1 MKRILIFLVV
11 LLPFLAKSQTVITG
25 KYKYTDS
32 LTFAKYKNNSTLDSV
47 LSVDQNGRLR
57 LAPKTGLDTTS
68 LSNRIDA
75 RVKYTDTA
83 NMLIPYLRKLDTTG
97 KWLSVGYLPY
107 LVKYTDTAAFLSAYY
122 NKTAIDSKLA
132 LKLNISD
139 TANMLAPYARTSN
152 LPSLAPYIKYTDTA
166 SMLSAYYNKTATDAK
181 LALKLNISDTANML
195 SSYYNKTAVDSKVN
209 LKVNISDTAN
219 MLSPYQKSYSA
230 VKYTDTASMLS
241 PYYRTANATAALALK
256 LNISD
261 TAAMLSP
268 YQKSATAV
276 KYSDTAT
283 MLSPYYRTANATAAL
298 ATKVNISDTSNML
311 NPYLRSVNYGL
322 LKSGQTVSADS
333 SLLSTKLW
341 RQKGIDSVA
350 ALDAQKVKYTD
361 TASML
366 SPYARTSNLPS
377 LTPYVKYTDTAS
389 MLSSYYN
396 KTATDSKLALK
407 VNYTDTASM
416 LSAYYNKTA
425 TNALLAL
432 KLNISDTANMLS
444 PYARTL
450 ALNGY
455 VPYTGGTNNLN
466 LGTHN
471 FYGNN
476 FFDGFTSVAA
486 SGTQINLTVNS
497 TPSYLITG
505 SGGQTIKLPDATTLP
520 NGAVY
525 VFNNNQT
532 TGAISVNNNSNTL
545 VKSVPS
551 GAYLSLTLT
560 DNSSAAGSWDAHFEA
575 PSNVSWS
582 TNTLDYPG
590 SITSATWNG
599 NTIAINR
606 GGTGASTAS
615 GALSNLGAQPQ
626 LNGTGFVKAS
636 GTTISYDNSTYL
648 TAADIA
654 GKVNYT
660 DTASMLSAYYNKT
673 AVDAKQALNVK
684 YTDTS
689 SMLSGYYRN
698 SNPSGYITAS
708 AITGKVNY
716 TDTSSMLSPYL
727 RSANAAATYLTQ
739 SNAASTYYLQTNP
752 AGYITSSAITGK
764 VNYTDTASM
773 LSAYYNKT
781 ATDAKLNLKVNISD
795 TASMLSGYKTY
806 YPRAALSFTAGSGAY
821 NNSTGIITIPTN
833 TNQLT
838 NGAGFITGYTETDPV
853 VKAINGIVKSNGT
866 TISAATAGTDYVSP
880 SGLTT
885 ALSFYL
891 PLSGGTLTG
900 QLNGT
905 TAYFNTGGG
914 STTLS
919 LGSITTTGVAST
931 TPTLV
936 LMDSY
941 YGTNALGKNFKLK
954 LFSQSNSSAYDY
966 GVGISNNN
974 FELTAGN
981 GGAFNFYIN
990 ASVTPTNVMSISGT
1004 GKVTASQ
1011 ATFTGS
1017 FSADNVGYFANTN
1030 TTDGYGMYIR
1040 GGATSSQYALRVLN
1054 AAATDLFYIKGDGG
1068 IGINTTTPSTF
1079 SGYTNV
1085 SIKGGSTGANFD
1097 FLNSSGTRLGYVVT
1111 DNSGM
1116 YVGSYSAIPLQLRYN
1131 DAPKAYVTGSGFG
1144 INTDLSVSHA
1154 VIGYPLNIRSSSS
1167 NNGQTA
1173 LIIEGYDQ
1181 KGRWAINGQE
1191 GTDVYQFTIYNAPTG
1206 ANDWTPRLAISNSGD
1221 INIGGTV
1228 SGGGKLQVNGDVN
1241 INGNFKV
1248 NGITIGGGGGSG
1260 VTGSGTNGYMT
1271 KWTGNSTLGNSL
1283 IYDNGTSVI
1292 VGGTS
1297 ATNGSHFEVAGSGV
1311 WNGGV
1316 VTITNTGTSGKSISI
1331 FSTNTTFSQGAS
1343 KLLFYNGT
1351 DGRDLMTLDYLGNM
1365 GLGINN
1371 ATARLHVSSG
1381 DAALAKFDGS
1391 SGNNYIQISDAA
1403 GANYVNFGTLS
1414 GGNGYV
1420 FSGSGKYTSIYSGG
1434 VEMIRSTASNTVLIN
1449 TTTNHASETLQVNGS
1464 IYASGSINAAG
1475 GITYGGT
1482 VTVPYGYSQIF
1493 QGSSTPTGDVLLTN
1507 AGSKLQFTGD
1517 VSHSGLLQINSG
1529 NSIRMYDG
1537 ANSLHADFSMV
1548 NATNSITFGNSGID
1562 LSSSIQAPL
1571 VVPKMTTAQRDAMY
1585 NKVAGAIIYN
1595 TSINILQGYNGS
1607 TWNNLW

>member
-57 LAPKTGLDTTS
+57 LSSKSPLDTTS

-83 NMLIPYLRKLDTTG
+83 NMLVPYLRKLDTTG

-139 TANMLAPYARTSN
+139 TANMLAPYVRTSN
-152 LPSLAPYIKYTDTA
+152 LPSLAPYVKYTDTA

-181 LALKLNISDTANML
+181 LALKLNILDTANML

-209 LKVNISDTAN
+209 LKVNISDT
-219 MLSPYQKSYSA
+219 
-230 VKYTDTASMLS
+230 
-241 PYYRTANATAALALK
+241 
-256 LNISD
+256 
-261 TAAMLSP
+261 
-268 YQKSATAV
+268 
-276 KYSDTAT
+276 
-283 MLSPYYRTANATAAL
+283 
-298 ATKVNISDTSNML
+298 SNML
-311 NPYLRSVNYGL
+311 NPYLRSANYGL

-377 LTPYVKYTDTAS
+377 LAPYVKYTDTAS

-425 TNALLAL
+425 TNALLAT

-450 ALNGY
+450 ALSGY

-582 TNTLDYPG
+582 TNTFDYPG

-698 SNPSGYITAS
+698 SNPNGYITAS

-716 TDTSSMLSPYL
+716 TDTASMLSPYL

-752 AGYITSSAITGK
+752 AGYITSSAISGK

-821 NNSTGIITIPTN
+821 NNATGVITIPTN

-838 NGAGFITGYTETDPV
+838 NGAGFISSYTETDPV

-866 TISAATAGTDYVSP
+866 TISAASAGTDYQAPISLTTTGSSGAATFSSNTLNVP
-880 SGLTT
+880 NYTLSGL
-885 ALSFYL
+885 
-891 PLSGGTLTG
+891 GGQP

-905 TAYFNTGGG
+905 GFVKASGTTISYDNSTYLTTSSASSTYLLLTGGTLSDNLTVRKDQHGYTAINIINNDATTTDFSTQAQLNFTVANNYVGSLKVTAANLGGTTRQSLYLTTMGTYDLSFGIGGNASPVFRIDGSNGNAVFSNYVYASHGLAQSDASNGIYSNNFGPNNGGSTDLNLNFNSGGGVNFLSGSTTSRMYINGSGYVGIGMITPNAPLDILSVSSSSSGLQQWSYNSAPVAYNLQLNTIASSGLVKYSFDLKNNSTSYNNTLVLTNGNVLIGTSTDNGNKLQVSGAATFSSSVTTNGDIQVNSNNLKLYSNSYGNTGLLRMYGTDGNEKYQQGLTTGGDFYQYTFSGLNHIFYTNNGYERLRITSSGYLNYTGNATTSLAVAEIYNDNSLFSIYATQGG
-914 STTLS
+914 STTKQLQ
-919 LGSITTTGVAST
+919 L
-931 TPTLV
+931 L
-936 LMDSY
+936 
-941 YGTNALGKNFKLK
+941 
-954 LFSQSNSSAYDY
+954 
-966 GVGISNNN
+966 
-974 FELTAGN
+974 N
-981 GGAFNFYIN
+981 GGSANASYIN
-990 ASVTPTNVMSISGT
+990 LA
-1004 GKVTASQ
+1004 
-1011 ATFTGS
+1011 
-1017 FSADNVGYFANTN
+1017 AN
-1030 TTDGYGMYIR
+1030 G
-1040 GGATSSQYALRVLN
+1040 QV
-1054 AAATDLFYIKGDGG
+1054 
-1068 IGINTTTPSTF
+1068 GINTTSGTVNGMTIYSPGSDQRVLLELNRPNNAGLQSAIQFTVGNSIMVGQIQHEYTAANQNHMSFSLRSPSGSNF
-1079 SGYTNV
+1079 VALWLQNSGNVGIGTTNPNAPLDIV
-1085 SIKGGSTGANFD
+1085 SASTSSSQIQQWSYNSASSAYRLQLNTIVTSGLVKYSFD
-1097 FLNSSGTRLGYVVT
+1097 LLNNSSSYSNNLVLTNGNVLIGTST
-1111 DNSGM
+1111 DN
-1116 YVGSYSAIPLQLRYN
+1116 
-1131 DAPKAYVTGSGFG
+1131 
-1144 INTDLSVSHA
+1144 
-1154 VIGYPLNIRSSSS
+1154 
-1167 NNGQTA
+1167 
-1173 LIIEGYDQ
+1173 
-1181 KGRWAINGQE
+1181 
-1191 GTDVYQFTIYNAPTG
+1191 G
-1206 ANDWTPRLAISNSGD
+1206 A
-1221 INIGGTV
+1221 
-1228 SGGGKLQVNGDVN
+1228 KLQVNGTITTQGQSWK
-1241 INGNFKV
+1241 IN
-1248 NGITIGGGGGSG
+1248 
-1260 VTGSGTNGYMT
+1260 
-1271 KWTGNSTLGNSL
+1271 
-1283 IYDNGTSVI
+1283 
-1292 VGGTS
+1292 S
-1297 ATNGSHFEVAGSGV
+1297 AYAGSV
-1311 WNGGV
+1311 
-1316 VTITNTGTSGKSISI
+1316 
-1331 FSTNTTFSQGAS
+1331 
-1343 KLLFYNGT
+1343 L
-1351 DGRDLMTLDYLGNM
+1351 
-1365 GLGINN
+1365 
-1371 ATARLHVSSG
+1371 
-1381 DAALAKFDGS
+1381 GS
-1391 SGNNYIQISDAA
+1391 SGGNI
-1403 GANYVNFGTLS
+1403 LS
-1414 GGNGYV
+1414 IV
-1420 FSGSGKYTSIYSGG
+1420 
-1434 VEMIRSTASNTVLIN
+1434 
-1449 TTTNHASETLQVNGS
+1449 VNGTTYYIP
-1464 IYASGSINAAG
+1464 IYTGIN
-1475 GITYGGT
+1475 
-1482 VTVPYGYSQIF
+1482 
-1493 QGSSTPTGDVLLTN
+1493 
-1507 AGSKLQFTGD
+1507 
-1517 VSHSGLLQINSG
+1517 
-1529 NSIRMYDG
+1529 
-1537 ANSLHADFSMV
+1537 
-1548 NATNSITFGNSGID
+1548 
-1562 LSSSIQAPL
+1562 
-1571 VVPKMTTAQRDAMY
+1571 
-1585 NKVAGAIIYN
+1585 
-1595 TSINILQGYNGS
+1595 
-1607 TWNNLW
+1607 